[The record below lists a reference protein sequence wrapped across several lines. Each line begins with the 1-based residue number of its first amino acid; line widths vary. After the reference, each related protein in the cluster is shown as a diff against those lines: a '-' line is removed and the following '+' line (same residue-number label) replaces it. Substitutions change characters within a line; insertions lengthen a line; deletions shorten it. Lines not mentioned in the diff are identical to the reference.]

1 MIQYEYIH
9 QIHFVAE
16 GPGLIENAEM
26 LEAEITYRRNIGV
39 QGKQEL
45 KIFIYTIILS

>member
-16 GPGLIENAEM
+16 VPGLIENAEM